1 MVSRLL
7 PLEERLQFISIG
19 EAEFVPMVPFLR
31 RALSL
36 FRSDVGIAQSTTSS
50 NPILQSNLSTAQVW
64 PRRAAIFLRHGDGK
78 GTPGHVSCRPS
89 WGASLR

>member
-7 PLEERLQFISIG
+7 PLEERLQCISIG

-36 FRSDVGIAQSTTSS
+36 FRSDVGIAQT
-50 NPILQSNLSTAQVW
+50 LQHFIKSDPAKQPVDS
-64 PRRAAIFLRHGDGK
+64 
-78 GTPGHVSCRPS
+78 
-89 WGASLR
+89 ASLAPPRGDISSTW